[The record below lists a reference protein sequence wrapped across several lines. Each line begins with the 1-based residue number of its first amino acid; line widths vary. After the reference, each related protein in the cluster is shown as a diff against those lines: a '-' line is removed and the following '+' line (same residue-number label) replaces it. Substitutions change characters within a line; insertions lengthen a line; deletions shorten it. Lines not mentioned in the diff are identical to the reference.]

1 MYYNWSLTTSNYAH
15 FLIGKQSMVRFGF
28 NDEILFV
35 NVNIPPLN
43 NWYLNVWNHHA
54 KIWSLLQKKTKKTK
68 RGDSESRR
76 VEREEISKLYKKA
89 TVDTN
94 T

>member
-54 KIWSLLQKKTKKTK
+54 KIWSLLQKKKK